1 MNKKRPSRSK
11 ANFRPRIFFNF
22 LAQTF
27 TMKKIILPLA
37 FVFTSM
43 VCAQAQK
50 ATVQKLWATDTIL
63 KVPESVLVDDK
74 ENCIWVSNIDGA
86 STAKD
91 GKGSISKLS
100 KSGTPINLEWI
111 TGLNAPKGMAKYKQ
125 ELYVADLTELVVIDI
140 KKAVIIK
147 KIPIEGS
154 VFLNDVTVNNKG
166 AVFVSDSRTGKVHRY
181 ENNVVTTEVENLQG
195 PNGLLSIEDQLL
207 ILDKGSLLSL
217 TASGAISKIM
227 DGMDPSTDGIERV
240 APNQYLVSCWNGIVY
255 YVIAGAQKITLFDT
269 RTEKINSA
277 DIGYDAKNKI
287 IYVPTFLKNS
297 VVAYQLQI
305 Q

>member
-1 MNKKRPSRSK
+1 
-11 ANFRPRIFFNF
+11 
-22 LAQTF
+22 
-27 TMKKIILPLA
+27 MKKIMISLA
-37 FVFTSM
+37 LACFSLVSIY
-43 VCAQAQK
+43 AQK

-63 KVPESVLVDDK
+63 KIPESVLVDDK
-74 ENCIWVSNIDGA
+74 ENSLWVSNIDGA
-86 STAKD
+86 SNGKD

-100 KSGTPINLEWI
+100 KTGSPVNLEWV

-140 KKAVIIK
+140 KKGVTKNKIK
-147 KIPIEGS
+147 VEGS
-154 VFLNDVTVNNKG
+154 VFLNDVTVNKNG
-166 AVFVSDSRTGKVHRY
+166 AVFVSDSRTGKVHRI
-181 ENNVVTTEVENLQG
+181 ENGIVSIEVENLQG

-207 ILDKGSLLSL
+207 ILDRGSLLSV
-217 TASGAISKIM
+217 TPGGAISKIM

-240 APNQYLVSCWNGIVY
+240 APNQYIVSCWNGIVY
-255 YVIAGAQKITLFDT
+255 YIVAGAQKITLFDT
-269 RTEKINSA
+269 RSEKINSA

-287 IYVPTFLKNS
+287 IYVPTFMKNS

>member
-1 MNKKRPSRSK
+1 
-11 ANFRPRIFFNF
+11 
-22 LAQTF
+22 
-27 TMKKIILPLA
+27 MKKIMTSLA
-37 FVFTSM
+37 FVCFSL
-43 VCAQAQK
+43 VSINAQK

-74 ENCIWVSNIDGA
+74 ENCLWVSNIDGA
-86 STAKD
+86 ANGKD

-100 KSGTPINLEWI
+100 KTGTPINLDWI

-140 KKAVIIK
+140 KKGVIKNKIK
-147 KIPIEGS
+147 VEGS
-154 VFLNDVTVNNKG
+154 VFLNDVTVNKNG

-181 ENNVVTTEVENLQG
+181 ENNMVTIEVENLQG
-195 PNGLLSIEDQLL
+195 PNGLLSIDDQLL
-207 ILDKGSLLSL
+207 ILDRGSLLSV
-217 TASGAISKIM
+217 TPGGTISKIM
-227 DGMDPSTDGIERV
+227 DGMDPSTDGIEKV
-240 APNQYLVSCWNGIVY
+240 APNQYIVSCWNGIVY
-255 YVIAGAQKITLFDT
+255 FVEAGAQKITLFDT
-269 RTEKINSA
+269 RSEKINSA

>member
-1 MNKKRPSRSK
+1 
-11 ANFRPRIFFNF
+11 
-22 LAQTF
+22 
-27 TMKKIILPLA
+27 MKKTILSLALIINV
-37 FVFTSM
+37 FVSLS
-43 VCAQAQK
+43 AQK

-86 STAKD
+86 STGKD

-100 KSGTPINLEWI
+100 KTGMPINLEWI

-140 KKAVIIK
+140 KKATIVK
-147 KIPIEGS
+147 RVPIEGS
-154 VFLNDVTVNNKG
+154 VFLNDVTVNKNG

-181 ENNVVTTEVENLQG
+181 ENNTTTIEVENLQG

-207 ILDKGSLLSL
+207 ILDRGSLLSV
-217 TASGAISKIM
+217 TPGGAISKIM

-240 APNQYLVSCWNGIVY
+240 APNQYIVSCWNGIVY
-255 YVIAGAQKITLFDT
+255 YIVAGAQKVTLFDT
-269 RTEKINSA
+269 RSEKINSA
-277 DIGYDAKNKI
+277 DIGYDAKKKI
-287 IYVPTFLKNS
+287 IYVPTFLKNN

>member
-1 MNKKRPSRSK
+1 
-11 ANFRPRIFFNF
+11 
-22 LAQTF
+22 
-27 TMKKIILPLA
+27 MKKTILSLTLIINV
-37 FVFTSM
+37 FVS
-43 VCAQAQK
+43 VSAQK

-86 STAKD
+86 SNGKD

-100 KSGTPINLEWI
+100 KTGTPINLEWI

-140 KKAVIIK
+140 KKATIVK
-147 KIPIEGS
+147 RVPIEGS
-154 VFLNDVTVNNKG
+154 VFLNDVTVNSKG

-181 ENNVVTTEVENLQG
+181 ENNTTTIEVENLQG

-207 ILDKGSLLSL
+207 ILDRGSLLSV
-217 TASGAISKIM
+217 TPGGAISKIM

-255 YVIAGAQKITLFDT
+255 YVVAGAQKVTLFDT
-269 RTEKINSA
+269 RSEKINSA
-277 DIGYDAKNKI
+277 DIGYDAKKKI
-287 IYVPTFLKNS
+287 IYVPTFLKNN

>member
-1 MNKKRPSRSK
+1 MNKKRLSGSK
-11 ANFRPRIFFNF
+11 ANGRPRILFN
-22 LAQTF
+22 LPTQIYS
-27 TMKKIILPLA
+27 MKKIICSLA
-37 FVFTSM
+37 LLIAVFGS
-43 VCAQAQK
+43 VRAQK

-100 KSGTPINLEWI
+100 KTGTPINLEWA

-154 VFLNDVTVNNKG
+154 VFLNDVTVNNNG

-181 ENNVVTTEVENLQG
+181 ENNIVTTEIENLQG
-195 PNGLLSIEDQLL
+195 PNGLLSLDDQLL

-217 TASGAISKIM
+217 TAGGAISKIM
-227 DGMDPSTDGIERV
+227 DGMDPSTDGIEKV
-240 APNQYLVSCWNGIVY
+240 APNQYIVSCWNGIVY
-255 YVIAGAQKITLFDT
+255 YVVAGAQKITLFDT

>member
-1 MNKKRPSRSK
+1 
-11 ANFRPRIFFNF
+11 
-22 LAQTF
+22 
-27 TMKKIILPLA
+27 MKKIMTSLA
-37 FVFTSM
+37 LACFSLVSIN
-43 VCAQAQK
+43 AQK

-63 KVPESVLVDDK
+63 KIPESVLVDDK
-74 ENCIWVSNIDGA
+74 ENCLWVSNIDGA
-86 STAKD
+86 SNGKD

-100 KSGTPINLEWI
+100 KTGSPVNLEWV

-140 KKAVIIK
+140 KKGVIKNKIK
-147 KIPIEGS
+147 VEGS
-154 VFLNDVTVNNKG
+154 FFLNDVTVNKNG
-166 AVFVSDSRTGKVHRY
+166 AVFVSDSRTGKVHRI
-181 ENNVVTTEVENLQG
+181 ENGIVSIEVENLQG

-207 ILDKGSLLSL
+207 ILDRGSLLSV
-217 TASGAISKIM
+217 TPGGAISKIM

-240 APNQYLVSCWNGIVY
+240 APNQYIVSCWNGIVY
-255 YVIAGAQKITLFDT
+255 YIVAGAQKITLFDT
-269 RTEKINSA
+269 RSEKINSA

-287 IYVPTFLKNS
+287 IYVPTFMKNS

>member
-1 MNKKRPSRSK
+1 
-11 ANFRPRIFFNF
+11 
-22 LAQTF
+22 
-27 TMKKIILPLA
+27 MKKIMTSLA
-37 FVFTSM
+37 L
-43 VCAQAQK
+43 VCFSLVSINAQK

-74 ENCIWVSNIDGA
+74 ENCLWVSNIDGA
-86 STAKD
+86 SNGKD

-100 KSGTPINLEWI
+100 KTGAPINLDWV

-125 ELYVADLTELVVIDI
+125 ELYVADLTELVIIDI
-140 KKAVIIK
+140 KKGIIK
-147 KIPIEGS
+147 NKIKVEGS
-154 VFLNDVTVNNKG
+154 VFLNDVTVNKNG
-166 AVFVSDSRTGKVHRY
+166 AVFVSDSRTGKVHRI
-181 ENNVVTTEVENLQG
+181 ENGMVSIEVENLQG

-207 ILDKGSLLSL
+207 ILDRGSLLSV
-217 TASGAISKIM
+217 TPGGAISKIM

-240 APNQYLVSCWNGIVY
+240 APNQYIVSCWNGIVY
-255 YVIAGAQKITLFDT
+255 FVAAGAQKITLFDT
-269 RTEKINSA
+269 RSEKINSA

>member
-1 MNKKRPSRSK
+1 
-11 ANFRPRIFFNF
+11 
-22 LAQTF
+22 
-27 TMKKIILPLA
+27 MKKIILSLS
-37 FVFTSM
+37 FL
-43 VCAQAQK
+43 CAGLISASAQK

-74 ENCIWVSNIDGA
+74 ENCLWVSNIDGA
-86 STAKD
+86 SNGKD

-100 KSGTPINLEWI
+100 KTGAPINLEWI

-125 ELYVADLTELVVIDI
+125 ELYVADLTELVVIDVKKGVI
-140 KKAVIIK
+140 KN
-147 KIPIEGS
+147 KITIEGS
-154 VFLNDVTVNNKG
+154 VFLNDVTVNNNG

-181 ENNVVTTEVENLQG
+181 ENNQVTIEVENLQG

-207 ILDKGSLLSL
+207 ILDRGSLLSV
-217 TASGAISKIM
+217 TPGGAISKIM

-255 YVIAGAQKITLFDT
+255 YVVAGAQKVILFDT
-269 RTEKINSA
+269 RSEKINSA
-277 DIGYDAKNKI
+277 DIGYDAKKKI
-287 IYVPTFLKNS
+287 IYVPTFLKNN

>member
-1 MNKKRPSRSK
+1 
-11 ANFRPRIFFNF
+11 
-22 LAQTF
+22 
-27 TMKKIILPLA
+27 MKKIIGSLA
-37 FVFTSM
+37 LVIVVFVS
-43 VCAQAQK
+43 ANAQK

-86 STAKD
+86 SNGKD

-100 KSGTPINLEWI
+100 KTGTPINLEWI
-111 TGLNAPKGMAKYKQ
+111 NGLNAPKGMAKYKQ

-140 KKAVIIK
+140 KKATIVK
-147 KIPIEGS
+147 RVPIEGS
-154 VFLNDVTVNNKG
+154 VFLNDVTVNSKG
-166 AVFVSDSRTGKVHRY
+166 AVFISDSRTGKVHRY
-181 ENNVVTTEVENLQG
+181 ENNTTTIEVENLQG

-207 ILDKGSLLSL
+207 ILDRGSLLSV
-217 TASGAISKIM
+217 TPGGAISKIM

-255 YVIAGAQKITLFDT
+255 YVVAGAQKITLFDT
-269 RTEKINSA
+269 RSEKINSA
-277 DIGYDAKNKI
+277 DIGYDAKKKI
-287 IYVPTFLKNS
+287 IYVPTFLKNN
-297 VVAYQLQI
+297 VVAYQLEI

>member
-1 MNKKRPSRSK
+1 
-11 ANFRPRIFFNF
+11 
-22 LAQTF
+22 
-27 TMKKIILPLA
+27 MKKIMISLA
-37 FVFTSM
+37 LACFSLVSIY
-43 VCAQAQK
+43 AQK

-63 KVPESVLVDDK
+63 KIPESVLVDDK
-74 ENCIWVSNIDGA
+74 ENCLWVSNIDGA
-86 STAKD
+86 SNGKD

-100 KSGTPINLEWI
+100 KTGSPVNLEWV

-140 KKAVIIK
+140 KKGVIKNKIK
-147 KIPIEGS
+147 VEGS
-154 VFLNDVTVNNKG
+154 VFLNDVTVNKNG
-166 AVFVSDSRTGKVHRY
+166 AVFVSDSRTGKVHRI
-181 ENNVVTTEVENLQG
+181 ENGIVSIEVENLQG

-207 ILDKGSLLSL
+207 ILDRGSLLSV
-217 TASGAISKIM
+217 TPGGAISKIM

-240 APNQYLVSCWNGIVY
+240 APNQYIVSCWNGIVY
-255 YVIAGAQKITLFDT
+255 YIVAGAQKITLFDT
-269 RTEKINSA
+269 RSEKINSA

-287 IYVPTFLKNS
+287 IYVPTFMKNS

>member
-1 MNKKRPSRSK
+1 
-11 ANFRPRIFFNF
+11 
-22 LAQTF
+22 
-27 TMKKIILPLA
+27 MKKVIGSLA
-37 FVFTSM
+37 LVIVVFVS
-43 VCAQAQK
+43 ASAQK

-86 STAKD
+86 SNGKD

-100 KSGTPINLEWI
+100 KTGTPINLEWI

-125 ELYVADLTELVVIDI
+125 ELYVADLTELLVIDI
-140 KKAVIIK
+140 KKATIIK
-147 KIPIEGS
+147 RVPIEGS
-154 VFLNDVTVNNKG
+154 VFLNDVTVNSKG

-181 ENNVVTTEVENLQG
+181 ENNTTTIEVENLQG

-207 ILDKGSLLSL
+207 ILDRGSLLSV
-217 TASGAISKIM
+217 TPGGAISKIM

-240 APNQYLVSCWNGIVY
+240 APNQYIVSCWNGIVY
-255 YVIAGAQKITLFDT
+255 YVVAGAQKITLFDT
-269 RTEKINSA
+269 RSEKINSA
-277 DIGYDAKNKI
+277 DIGYDAKKKI
-287 IYVPTFLKNS
+287 IYVPTFLKNN
-297 VVAYQLQI
+297 VVAYQLEI

>member
-1 MNKKRPSRSK
+1 MRKIMTS
-11 ANFRPRIFFNF
+11 
-22 LAQTF
+22 LA
-27 TMKKIILPLA
+27 LA
-37 FVFTSM
+37 CFSLVSIN
-43 VCAQAQK
+43 AQK

-74 ENCIWVSNIDGA
+74 ENCLWVSNIDGA
-86 STAKD
+86 SNGKD

-100 KSGTPINLEWI
+100 KTGAPINLDWV

-140 KKAVIIK
+140 KKGSIIK
-147 KIPIEGS
+147 RIPVEGS
-154 VFLNDVTVNNKG
+154 VFLNDVTVNKNG
-166 AVFVSDSRTGKVHRY
+166 AVFVSDSRTGKVHRI
-181 ENNVVTTEVENLQG
+181 ENGIVSIEVENLQG

-207 ILDKGSLLSL
+207 ILDRGSLLSV
-217 TASGAISKIM
+217 TPGGAISKIM

-240 APNQYLVSCWNGIVY
+240 APNQYIVSCWNGIVY
-255 YVIAGAQKITLFDT
+255 YIVAGAQKITLFDT
-269 RTEKINSA
+269 RSEKINSA
-277 DIGYDAKNKI
+277 DIGYDAKKKI
-287 IYVPTFLKNS
+287 IYVPTFMKNS

>member
-1 MNKKRPSRSK
+1 
-11 ANFRPRIFFNF
+11 
-22 LAQTF
+22 
-27 TMKKIILPLA
+27 MKKIMTSLA
-37 FVFTSM
+37 FVCFSL
-43 VCAQAQK
+43 VSINAQK

-74 ENCIWVSNIDGA
+74 ENCLWVSNIDGA
-86 STAKD
+86 SNGKD

-100 KSGTPINLEWI
+100 KTGTPINLDWI

-140 KKAVIIK
+140 KKGVIKNKIK
-147 KIPIEGS
+147 VEGS
-154 VFLNDVTVNNKG
+154 VFLNDVTVNKNG

-181 ENNVVTTEVENLQG
+181 ENNMVTIEVENLQG
-195 PNGLLSIEDQLL
+195 PNGLLSIDDQLL
-207 ILDKGSLLSL
+207 ILDRGSLLSV
-217 TASGAISKIM
+217 TPGGTISKIM
-227 DGMDPSTDGIERV
+227 DGMDPSTDGIEKV
-240 APNQYLVSCWNGIVY
+240 APNQYIVSCWNGIVY
-255 YVIAGAQKITLFDT
+255 FVAAGAQKITLFDT
-269 RTEKINSA
+269 RSEKINSA

>member
-1 MNKKRPSRSK
+1 
-11 ANFRPRIFFNF
+11 
-22 LAQTF
+22 
-27 TMKKIILPLA
+27 MKKVIGSLA
-37 FVFTSM
+37 LVIVVFVS
-43 VCAQAQK
+43 ASAQK

-86 STAKD
+86 SNGKD

-100 KSGTPINLEWI
+100 KTGTPINLEWI
-111 TGLNAPKGMAKYKQ
+111 TGLNAPKGMAKFKQ

-140 KKAVIIK
+140 KKATIIK
-147 KIPIEGS
+147 RVPIEGS
-154 VFLNDVTVNNKG
+154 VFLNDVTVNSKG

-181 ENNVVTTEVENLQG
+181 ENNTTTIEVEKLQG

-207 ILDKGSLLSL
+207 ILDRGSLLSV
-217 TASGAISKIM
+217 TPGGAISKIM

-255 YVIAGAQKITLFDT
+255 YVVAGAQKITLFDT
-269 RTEKINSA
+269 RSEKINSA
-277 DIGYDAKNKI
+277 DIGYDAKKKI
-287 IYVPTFLKNS
+287 IYVPTFLKNN
-297 VVAYQLQI
+297 VVAYQLEI

>member
-1 MNKKRPSRSK
+1 
-11 ANFRPRIFFNF
+11 
-22 LAQTF
+22 
-27 TMKKIILPLA
+27 MKKIMTSLA
-37 FVFTSM
+37 LACFSLVSIN
-43 VCAQAQK
+43 AQK

-74 ENCIWVSNIDGA
+74 ENCLWVSNIDGA
-86 STAKD
+86 SNGKD

-100 KSGTPINLEWI
+100 KTGASINLDWV

-140 KKAVIIK
+140 KKGVIKNKIK
-147 KIPIEGS
+147 VEGS
-154 VFLNDVTVNNKG
+154 VFLNDVTVNKNG
-166 AVFVSDSRTGKVHRY
+166 AVFVSDSRTGKVHRI
-181 ENNVVTTEVENLQG
+181 ENGIVSIEVENLQG

-207 ILDKGSLLSL
+207 ILDRGSLLSV
-217 TASGAISKIM
+217 TPGGAISKIM

-240 APNQYLVSCWNGIVY
+240 APNQYIVSCWNGIVY
-255 YVIAGAQKITLFDT
+255 FVAAGAQKITLFDT
-269 RTEKINSA
+269 RSEKINSA

-287 IYVPTFLKNS
+287 IYVPTFMKNS
-297 VVAYQLQI
+297 VVAYQLQL

>member
-1 MNKKRPSRSK
+1 
-11 ANFRPRIFFNF
+11 
-22 LAQTF
+22 
-27 TMKKIILPLA
+27 MKKIIISLA
-37 FVFTSM
+37 FVCCSVGTIN
-43 VCAQAQK
+43 AQK
-50 ATVQKLWATDTIL
+50 VTVQKLWATDTIL

-74 ENCIWVSNIDGA
+74 ENCLWVSNIDGA
-86 STAKD
+86 SNGKD

-100 KSGTPINLEWI
+100 KIGTPINLDWV

-140 KKAVIIK
+140 KKGVIKNKIK
-147 KIPIEGS
+147 VEGS
-154 VFLNDVTVNNKG
+154 IFLNDVTVNKNG

-181 ENNVVTTEVENLQG
+181 ENNMVTIEVENLQG
-195 PNGLLSIEDQLL
+195 PNGLLSIDDQLL

-217 TASGAISKIM
+217 TPGGTISKIM
-227 DGMDPSTDGIERV
+227 DGMDPSTDGIEKV
-240 APNQYLVSCWNGIVY
+240 APNQYIVSCWNGIVY
-255 YVIAGAQKITLFDT
+255 FVEAGAQKITLFDT
-269 RTEKINSA
+269 RSEKINSA
-277 DIGYDAKNKI
+277 DIGYDPQNRI

>member
-1 MNKKRPSRSK
+1 MIS
-11 ANFRPRIFFNF
+11 
-22 LAQTF
+22 LA
-27 TMKKIILPLA
+27 LA
-37 FVFTSM
+37 CFSLVSIY
-43 VCAQAQK
+43 AQK

-63 KVPESVLVDDK
+63 KIPESVLVDDK
-74 ENCIWVSNIDGA
+74 ENCLWVSNIDGA
-86 STAKD
+86 SNGKD

-100 KSGTPINLEWI
+100 KTGSPVNLEWV

-140 KKAVIIK
+140 KKGVIKNKIK
-147 KIPIEGS
+147 VEGS
-154 VFLNDVTVNNKG
+154 FFLNDVTVNKNG
-166 AVFVSDSRTGKVHRY
+166 AVFVSDSRTGKVHRI
-181 ENNVVTTEVENLQG
+181 ENGIVSIEVENLQG

-207 ILDKGSLLSL
+207 ILDRGSLLSV
-217 TASGAISKIM
+217 TPGGAISKIM

-240 APNQYLVSCWNGIVY
+240 APNQYIVSCWNGIVY
-255 YVIAGAQKITLFDT
+255 YIVAGAQKITLFDT
-269 RTEKINSA
+269 RSEKINSA

-287 IYVPTFLKNS
+287 IYVPTFMKNS

>member
-1 MNKKRPSRSK
+1 
-11 ANFRPRIFFNF
+11 
-22 LAQTF
+22 
-27 TMKKIILPLA
+27 MKKIILSL
-37 FVFTSM
+37 SL
-43 VCAQAQK
+43 VCAGLISANAQK
-50 ATVQKLWATDTIL
+50 ATVQKLWSTDTIL
-63 KVPESVLVDDK
+63 KIPESVLVDDK

-86 STAKD
+86 SNGKD

-100 KSGTPINLEWI
+100 KTGTPINLEWI

-140 KKAVIIK
+140 KKATVIK
-147 KIPIEGS
+147 RVPIEGS

-181 ENNVVTTEVENLQG
+181 ENNTTTIEVENLQG

-207 ILDKGSLLSL
+207 ILDRGSLLSV
-217 TASGAISKIM
+217 TPGGAISKIM

-255 YVIAGAQKITLFDT
+255 YVVAGAQKITLFDT
-269 RTEKINSA
+269 RSEKINSA
-277 DIGYDAKNKI
+277 DIGYDAKKKI